1 MRKRPVSKIIE
12 AERKAKR
19 AAMRVKR
26 GTKCHLLHDD
36 ESTGQIVAYLHET
49 DEYIVKFDED
59 SGHFDHQGGEW
70 SGAAVKVGR
79 PSVVIGVSE

>member
-1 MRKRPVSKIIE
+1 MARRSRHVSE
-12 AERKAKR
+12 FVARERKAKR
-19 AAMRVKR
+19 AAMRVRR

-59 SGHFDHQGGEW
+59 SGHFDHQGGER
-70 SGAAVKVGR
+70 SGAAVKVAR
-79 PSVVIGVSE
+79 PSVVIK